1 MEHKHDILD
10 KMAGRNAG
18 MTVPEDFFATFNARM
33 AESLPQQ
40 PWEKEAGQSKP
51 VILPRTRWQRI
62 RPYVYLAAM
71 FMGIWCMMKMFDLMH
86 PASRLDIANNPTL
99 MSAINNDDF
108 YYDNIVNDFSDSEL
122 YDELYDQ
129 GFDPT
134 ELSDDIY

>member
-1 MEHKHDILD
+1 
-10 KMAGRNAG
+10 
-18 MTVPEDFFATFNARM
+18 MTVPDGYFSAFQKRM
-33 AESLPQQ
+33 AAELPEQ
-40 PWEKEAGQSKP
+40 PWEKTQPK
-51 VILPRTRWQRI
+51 VIPKSFWQKV